1 MIFFDEMGLAEHS
14 PNNPLK
20 VIHAELDKAL
30 DEGKNNIAFVGIS
43 NWKLDASKM
52 NRGMH
57 LSIPEPSKEDIK
69 KVAFTIGSSY
79 DEKLANQFKTF
90 YENLGLAYFKYKIY
104 LRTNHKEDGKEDFH
118 GNRDFYHLIKYCARK
133 ISEKNKDDKLNNDKI
148 ENEQAILGLERNFG
162 GLKFIPKNS
171 NKQSTSIKI
180 IKNFY
185 TNKVCD
191 NNYNVLERIKENIGD
206 IESRYLL
213 IVSKSSAS
221 IFLISTILSD
231 ISKEYY

>member
-1 MIFFDEMGLAEHS
+1 MASTSDRVKNIFDKAVQKYIRLHDDMKKENISMIFFDEMGLAEHS

-90 YENLGLAYFKYKIY
+90 YENL
-104 LRTNHKEDGKEDFH
+104 
-118 GNRDFYHLIKYCARK
+118 
-133 ISEKNKDDKLNNDKI
+133 
-148 ENEQAILGLERNFG
+148 
-162 GLKFIPKNS
+162 
-171 NKQSTSIKI
+171 
-180 IKNFY
+180 
-185 TNKVCD
+185 
-191 NNYNVLERIKENIGD
+191 
-206 IESRYLL
+206 
-213 IVSKSSAS
+213 
-221 IFLISTILSD
+221 
-231 ISKEYY
+231 